1 MAGLL
6 VLDNSQI
13 EIVVTRG
20 MTTPPAL
27 RSAVVLCVRQLYDG
41 YREIRPTEAFYALID
56 PWRDHGSL
64 TLVGFEPTG
73 IAVPEVPIDPVI
85 SDHTRYFGWSDD
97 RVIETVDF
105 GAAASSMSNTGIL
118 PTRATNGYLWFGVPE
133 SAGYPSSLHI
143 DNGSI
148 DQLPV
153 FVRQAG
159 TVDDTAGNP
168 HIVGVSFDIQT
179 LLLAGQEI
187 ELGY

>member
-1 MAGLL
+1 M
-6 VLDNSQI
+6 
-13 EIVVTRG
+13 
-20 MTTPPAL
+20 
-27 RSAVVLCVRQLYDG
+27 
-41 YREIRPTEAFYALID
+41 
-56 PWRDHGSL
+56 
-64 TLVGFEPTG
+64 
-73 IAVPEVPIDPVI
+73 AVPEVPIDPVI

-118 PTRATNGYLWFGVPE
+118 PTRATNGYLWFGVPA

>member
-1 MAGLL
+1 M
-6 VLDNSQI
+6 
-13 EIVVTRG
+13 
-20 MTTPPAL
+20 
-27 RSAVVLCVRQLYDG
+27 
-41 YREIRPTEAFYALID
+41 
-56 PWRDHGSL
+56 
-64 TLVGFEPTG
+64 
-73 IAVPEVPIDPVI
+73 AVPEVPIDPVI